1 MKAAIEE
8 LPRGQQDVIRT
19 AWQDLHSTNEVIREW
34 GWVRI
39 TTINAWL
46 TGAGEW
52 SSDIGQELETLS
64 ELAMLMVRSPDMEGK
79 R

>member
-1 MKAAIEE
+1 MKAAIED
-8 LPRGQQDVIRT
+8 LPNGQQDVIRT

-52 SSDIGQELETLS
+52 SSDIGQDLEKLS
-64 ELAMLMVRSPDMEGK
+64 ELAMLMVRSQEMEG
-79 R
+79 